1 MFELQKTKR
10 EIVIAGFHCLYQFEF
25 TKTFTHT
32 PEAHDFWEMVY
43 VDKGDVIAVTD
54 GVGCRLGQ
62 GQAIFHQPGEMHAHV
77 SDQKVSNSMLV
88 VGFRCTSPAIK
99 HLRKKTF
106 TLDKTEKTLLG
117 LFTQEARLALGSIPD
132 DYQIKTA
139 PSFQRAP
146 FGSTQLLECYFTELL
161 IRLIR
166 KGNHDTE
173 PIEHTPQARAV
184 GENTLSQL
192 MSDFMRQQIFSNL
205 TLPDLCAHFHLGKSQ
220 LCKIFSENA
229 GCSPMAYYRSLQMDA
244 AKQMLREK
252 EYTVT
257 EIAAKL
263 GYADLFSFSRAFK
276 KAFGFSPTT
285 YQNSIL

>member
-1 MFELQKTKR
+1 M
-10 EIVIAGFHCLYQFEF
+10 IAGFHCLYQFEF
-25 TKTFTHT
+25 TKTFSHT
-32 PEAHDFWEMVY
+32 PERHDFWEMVY
-43 VDKGDVIAVTD
+43 VDKGDIIAVTD
-54 GVGCRLGQ
+54 GVGCRLDQ

-88 VGFRCTSPAIK
+88 VGFKCQSPAMK

-117 LFTQEARLALGSIPD
+117 LFTQEARYALGSIPD
-132 DYQIKTA
+132 DYQVKET
-139 PSFQRAP
+139 PSFRKAP

-166 KGNHDTE
+166 KGTHNTE
-173 PIEHTPQARAV
+173 PIEHTPQTRAV

-192 MSDFMRQQIFSNL
+192 MSDFMRQQVFSHL
-205 TLPDLCAHFHLGKSQ
+205 TLPDLCRRFHLEKSQ
-220 LCKIFSENA
+220 LCKIFSENI
-229 GCSPMAYYRSLQMDA
+229 GSSPMAYYKTLQMDQ
-244 AKQMLREK
+244 AKKMLREK
-252 EYTVT
+252 ECTVT
-257 EIAAKL
+257 EIATRL

-276 KAFGFSPTT
+276 KHFGFSPTT